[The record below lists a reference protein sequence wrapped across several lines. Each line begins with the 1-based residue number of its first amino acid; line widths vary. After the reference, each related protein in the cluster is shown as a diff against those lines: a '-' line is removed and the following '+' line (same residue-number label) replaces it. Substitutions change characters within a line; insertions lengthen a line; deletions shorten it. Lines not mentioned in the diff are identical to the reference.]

1 MASFFNK
8 IWSNKDIS
16 GSKKV
21 WEDPITYESNT
32 DPITE
37 VKEEVKPV
45 DEPSFYELVSN
56 YFYMRAHGHKWGTI
70 NNIGRSNSGVRISIN
85 VNPAYLFPQPLRTT
99 VGTLSIGDYR
109 SKVSYIS
116 LSFNVENVLDFQMNR
131 GHFDYDRWGND
142 RRYGSYELRIGRQV
156 YLNSSYPSVTQNNEL
171 TLSEQAVQIEIPFRS
186 NIAVSDIRELDHKIL
201 SVIEEAKSCI
211 LHNFEKEIYKS
222 KLEIAQKEFKKNI
235 TPQLVTDNFQHVI
248 DLAPGSVTEL
258 RNWRNDRDAV
268 SISLFVPMEISS
280 SKEKMSI
287 DLNQK
292 EIDIFYELMEGSAR
306 IRGEFDVQTNISFTS
321 NGIYLKISP
330 KFTEIEVKKTERVL
344 GLTEEEYFTDRINR
358 QLSQEIQ
365 AIQIRNPYTNL
376 STWD

>member
-8 IWSNKDIS
+8 IWSNKVIS

-21 WEDPITYESNT
+21 WEDPITT

-45 DEPSFYELVSN
+45 DKPSFYELVSN

-70 NNIGRSNSGVRISIN
+70 NSIGRSNSGVRISIN

-109 SKVSYIS
+109 SKLSYIS
-116 LSFNVENVLDFQMNR
+116 LSFNVEDSLDFQRNR
-131 GHFDYDRWGND
+131 DYFDYDRWGND
-142 RRYGSYELRIGRQV
+142 RRYGSYELIISRQV
-156 YLNSSYPSVTQNNEL
+156 YLNSSYPSVTQDNEL
-171 TLSEQAVQIEIPFRS
+171 TLSEQCVQIEIPFRS
-186 NIAVSDIRELDHKIL
+186 NIRISDIRELDHKIL

-211 LHNFEKEIYKS
+211 LDNFEKEIYKS
-222 KLEIAQKEFKKNI
+222 KLEIAQKEFNSTI
-235 TPQLVTDNFQHVI
+235 TNEVVTDNFQHVI
-248 DLAPGSVTEL
+248 DLVNDSSINMGSNVT
-258 RNWRNDRDAV
+258 
-268 SISLFVPMEISS
+268 LFIPVNAESN
-280 SKEKMSI
+280 KEKISI

-292 EIDIFYELMEGSAR
+292 EIDIFYELMEGAAR

-321 NGIYLKISP
+321 SGIYLKISP

-344 GLTEEEYFTDRINR
+344 GLTEEEYFTDRFNR
-358 QLSQEIQ
+358 YRSRGVANQVSQ
-365 AIQIRNPYTNL
+365 AIQIRNPYTDL
-376 STWD
+376 STWDHLGD

>member
-1 MASFFNK
+1 MASFFRDL
-8 IWSNKDIS
+8 W
-16 GSKKV
+16 GKKV
-21 WEDPITYESNT
+21 EEMKEVWSDPKCASVSEVNV
-32 DPITE
+32 PE
-37 VKEEVKPV
+37 VKEEVKTV
-45 DEPSFYELVSN
+45 YEPSFYELVSN
-56 YFYMRAHGHKWGTI
+56 YFYMRSQSHKWGTI
-70 NNIGRSNSGVRISIN
+70 NNIGISNSGVRISIN

-171 TLSEQAVQIEIPFRS
+171 TLSEQSVQIEIPFRS

-201 SVIEEAKSCI
+201 SVIDEAKNCI
-211 LHNFEKEIYKS
+211 LDNFQKEIYKS
-222 KLEIAQKEFKKNI
+222 KLEIAQKEFNLNI
-235 TPQLVTDNFQHVI
+235 TSEVVTDNFQHVI
-248 DLAPGSVTEL
+248 DLVNDSTVNMGDNVT
-258 RNWRNDRDAV
+258 
-268 SISLFVPMEISS
+268 LFIPVDINSN
-280 SKEKMSI
+280 KEKMSI

-358 QLSQEIQ
+358 YQLSQ
-365 AIQIRNPYTNL
+365 AIQIRNPYTDL

>member
-8 IWSNKDIS
+8 IWSNKVIS

-21 WEDPITYESNT
+21 WEDPITT

-45 DEPSFYELVSN
+45 DKPSFYELVSN

-70 NNIGRSNSGVRISIN
+70 NSIGRSNSGVRISIN

-109 SKVSYIS
+109 SKLSYIS
-116 LSFNVENVLDFQMNR
+116 LSFNVEDSLDFQRNL

-142 RRYGSYELRIGRQV
+142 RRYGSYELIISRQV

-186 NIAVSDIRELDHKIL
+186 NIRISDIRELDHKIL

-211 LHNFEKEIYKS
+211 LDNFEKEIYKS
-222 KLEIAQKEFKKNI
+222 KLEIAQKEFNSTI
-235 TPQLVTDNFQHVI
+235 TNEVITDNFQHVI
-248 DLAPGSVTEL
+248 DLVNDSSINMGSNVT
-258 RNWRNDRDAV
+258 
-268 SISLFVPMEISS
+268 LFIPVNAESN
-280 SKEKMSI
+280 KEKISI

-292 EIDIFYELMEGSAR
+292 EIDIFYELMEGAAR

-321 NGIYLKISP
+321 SGIYLKISP

-344 GLTEEEYFTDRINR
+344 GLTEEYFNR
-358 QLSQEIQ
+358 YQMSQ
-365 AIQIRNPYTNL
+365 AIQIRNPYTDL
-376 STWD
+376 STWDHLGD

>member
-1 MASFFNK
+1 MASFFRDLWGK
-8 IWSNKDIS
+8 KVEEIWS
-16 GSKKV
+16 
-21 WEDPITYESNT
+21 DPKCDSVSEVNV
-32 DPITE
+32 PE

-70 NNIGRSNSGVRISIN
+70 NSIGRSNSGVRISIN
-85 VNPAYLFPQPLRTT
+85 VDPAYLFPQPLRNT

-171 TLSEQAVQIEIPFRS
+171 TLSEQSVQIEIPFRS

-201 SVIEEAKSCI
+201 SVIDEAKNCI
-211 LHNFEKEIYKS
+211 LDNFQKEIYKS
-222 KLEIAQKEFKKNI
+222 KLEIAQKEFNLNI
-235 TPQLVTDNFQHVI
+235 TSEVVTDNFQHVI
-248 DLAPGSVTEL
+248 DLVNDSTVNMGDNVT
-258 RNWRNDRDAV
+258 
-268 SISLFVPMEISS
+268 LFIPVDINSN
-280 SKEKMSI
+280 KEKMSI

-344 GLTEEEYFTDRINR
+344 GLTEEEYFTDRFNR
-358 QLSQEIQ
+358 YRSRGVANQVSQ
-365 AIQIRNPYTNL
+365 AIQIRNPYTDL

>member
-1 MASFFNK
+1 MAFFNK
-8 IWSNKDIS
+8 IWSSKVIS

-21 WEDPITYESNT
+21 WEDPITT

-45 DEPSFYELVSN
+45 DKPSFYELVSN

-70 NNIGRSNSGVRISIN
+70 NSIGRSNSGVRISIN

-109 SKVSYIS
+109 SKLSYIS
-116 LSFNVENVLDFQMNR
+116 LSFNVEDSLDFQRNL

-142 RRYGSYELRIGRQV
+142 RRYGSYELIISRQV

-171 TLSEQAVQIEIPFRS
+171 TLSEQCVQIEIPFRS
-186 NIAVSDIRELDHKIL
+186 NIRISDIRELDHKIL
-201 SVIEEAKSCI
+201 SVIDEAKNCI
-211 LHNFEKEIYKS
+211 LDNFQKEIYKS
-222 KLEIAQKEFKKNI
+222 KLEIAQKEFNLNI
-235 TPQLVTDNFQHVI
+235 TSEVVTDNFQHVI
-248 DLAPGSVTEL
+248 DLVNDSTVNMGDNVT
-258 RNWRNDRDAV
+258 
-268 SISLFVPMEISS
+268 LFIPVDINSN
-280 SKEKMSI
+280 KEKMSI

-330 KFTEIEVKKTERVL
+330 KLEIEVKKTERVL
-344 GLTEEEYFTDRINR
+344 GLPEEEYFRTYPT
-358 QLSQEIQ
+358 
-365 AIQIRNPYTNL
+365 IQIRDPYRDFNL
-376 STWD
+376 GIKNEN